1 MLYDITDPKFRAAVL
16 AFMLAR
22 KAAARRAD
30 LESEID
36 RVKRRMEQ
44 RRIHAMSEPARPV
57 QLCRR
62 RVKREKARAAQLRQ
76 VERQYH
82 LRVPAR

>member
-1 MLYDITDPKFRAAVL
+1 MRSVIRTGIKMLYDITDPKFRAAVL

-36 RVKRRMEQ
+36 RVKRWTM
-44 RRIHAMSEPARPV
+44 P
-57 QLCRR
+57 
-62 RVKREKARAAQLRQ
+62 
-76 VERQYH
+76 
-82 LRVPAR
+82 